1 MSGSLSMGETKKEEG
16 VEVWLAHRVSYGET
30 DAMGV
35 VYHAE
40 YIHFF
45 ERSRGELCRVNGLGY
60 NDVEAAGFM
69 LPVKEVECR
78 YRIPARY
85 DDLLWIHARISE
97 WRRASMRFE
106 YQIFDESRTKVM
118 CEGMTLHA
126 CVNREGRPVAIPAWM
141 KERLCGGRGEGKEQ
155 V

>member
-1 MSGSLSMGETKKEEG
+1 MEETFAEI
-16 VEVWLAHRVSYGET
+16 WLPHRVSYGET

-45 ERSRGELCRVNGLGY
+45 ERSRGELCRAYGLGY
-60 NDVEAAGFM
+60 TEVEKAGFM

-85 DDLLWIHARISE
+85 DDLLHIHARIVE
-97 WRRASMRFE
+97 WRKASMRFE
-106 YQIFDESRTKVM
+106 YKIYDESRTKVM

-126 CVNREGRPVAIPAWM
+126 FVNKEGRPVAIPQWM
-141 KERLCGGRGEGKEQ
+141 KDKLSGSPLAD
-155 V
+155 

>member
-1 MSGSLSMGETKKEEG
+1 MSMEELKEENP
-16 VEVWLAHRVSYGET
+16 VEIWLAHRVSYGET

-45 ERSRGELCRVNGLGY
+45 ERSRGELCRENGLGY
-60 NDVEAAGFM
+60 REVEAAGIM

-85 DDLLWIHARISE
+85 DDLLWIHARITE

-106 YQIFDESRTKVM
+106 YKIYDESRTKVM
-118 CEGMTLHA
+118 CEGSTLHA
-126 CVNREGRPVAIPAWM
+126 CVNREGRPVPMPTWM
-141 KERLCGGRGEGKEQ
+141 KDALCSGGKNSPERM
-155 V
+155 

>member
-1 MSGSLSMGETKKEEG
+1 MSMEGLKEENP
-16 VEVWLAHRVSYGET
+16 VEIWLAHRVSYGET

-45 ERSRGELCRVNGLGY
+45 ERSRGELCRENGLGY
-60 NDVEAAGFM
+60 KEVVARGIM

-85 DDLLWIHARISE
+85 DDLLWIHARITE

-106 YQIFDESRTKVM
+106 YKIYDESRTKVM
-118 CEGMTLHA
+118 CEGSTLHA
-126 CVNREGRPVAIPAWM
+126 CVNREGRPVPMPVWM
-141 KERLCGGRGEGKEQ
+141 KETLCSGGKNSPERI
-155 V
+155 

>member
-1 MSGSLSMGETKKEEG
+1 MEESFA
-16 VEVWLAHRVSYGET
+16 EVWLPHRVSYGET

-45 ERSRGELCRVNGLGY
+45 ERSRGELCRACGLGY
-60 NDVEAAGFM
+60 TEVEKAGFM

-85 DDLLWIHARISE
+85 DDLLYIHARIVE
-97 WRRASMRFE
+97 WRKASMRFA
-106 YQIFDESRTKVM
+106 YKIYDESRTKVM

-126 CVNREGRPVAIPAWM
+126 FVNREGRPVPIADWM
-141 KERLCGGRGEGKEQ
+141 KEKFSVCNAPA
-155 V
+155 

>member
-1 MSGSLSMGETKKEEG
+1 MESNEQELQASDIVETWLS
-16 VEVWLAHRVSYGET
+16 HRVSYGET

-45 ERSRGELCRVNGLGY
+45 ERSRGELCRTRGLGY

-85 DDLLWIHARISE
+85 DDLIYINVRITE

-106 YQIFDESRTKVM
+106 YKIYDETKTRVM

-126 CVNREGRPVAIPAWM
+126 CVNREGRPVAIPQWM
-141 KERLCGGRGEGKEQ
+141 KDRLCGLEKEGAGQ
-155 V
+155 A

>member
-1 MSGSLSMGETKKEEG
+1 MSEDIRQSEAGES
-16 VEVWLAHRVSYGET
+16 VEVWLPHRVSYGET

-85 DDLLWIHARISE
+85 DDLLTIKVKMHELKGARLRFDHEIHNQEGQLVNTGFVELVFVNATTRRPCHAPE
-97 WRRASMRFE
+97 WFANLFATE
-106 YQIFDESRTKVM
+106 
-118 CEGMTLHA
+118 
-126 CVNREGRPVAIPAWM
+126 
-141 KERLCGGRGEGKEQ
+141 
-155 V
+155 

>member
-1 MSGSLSMGETKKEEG
+1 MEETKKEEG

-45 ERSRGELCRVNGLGY
+45 ERSRGELCRARGLGY
-60 NDVEAAGFM
+60 TEVEKAGFM

-85 DDLLWIHARISE
+85 DDLIYIHARIVE

-106 YQIFDESRTKVM
+106 YKIYDESRTKVM

-126 CVNREGRPVAIPAWM
+126 FVNKEGKPVAIPEWM
-141 KERLCGGRGEGKEQ
+141 KARLCGEPSA
-155 V
+155 

>member
-1 MSGSLSMGETKKEEG
+1 MSETMNAPEQKDEAS

-60 NDVEAAGFM
+60 NDVESAGFM

-85 DDLLWIHARISE
+85 DDLIWIHARITE

-118 CEGMTLHA
+118 CEGSTLHA
-126 CVNREGRPVAIPAWM
+126 CVNREGRPVPIPAWM
-141 KERLCGGRGEGKEQ
+141 KERLCSGGEKGKEQ
-155 V
+155 I